1 MSWLSKVSGS
11 LIGGVL
17 GFAGARRAN
26 KQQQQ
31 QFNSNFDFAQKQF
44 DANYALAQKQ
54 FNANYALAQNQL
66 YNQHQI
72 EVADLRRAG
81 LNPIL
86 SANAG
91 NSTFG
96 ASSGGVPGFAGGA
109 VSGGSYENVGAA
121 ATSGFM
127 AAQQAKNLQMQ
138 NEAIKATVEKTRAEA
153 SNVLQDTK
161 LKSAQ
166 TSQVQGETSL
176 IPLKADNI
184 SSITAQA
191 RQQTEVFKM
200 QVKVA
205 DANINKILQDIE
217 NSRRIT
223 EAQVSELGTRSEA
236 NLAQAGA
243 ASALAAKSYG
253 ELSRLQQLTPYEIDK
268 LAAGTAESLASAA
281 NLDASAKRTLED
293 SLRIKLANEQEQSVQ
308 DIKTGSAHRFGTSMG
323 ELLRWIPFSALK

>member
-1 MSWLSKVSGS
+1 MSWFSKFAGNIV
-11 LIGGVL
+11 GGAL
-17 GFAGARRAN
+17 GFLGGHEAN
-26 KQQQQ
+26 KQQASQ
-31 QFNSNFDFAQKQF
+31 FAQ
-44 DANYALAQKQ
+44 NYQLAHD
-54 FNANYALAQNQL
+54 QL
-66 YNQHQI
+66 YKQHQI
-72 EVADLRRAG
+72 EVADLKAAG

-86 SANAG
+86 SANGG

-96 ASSGGVPGFAGGA
+96 ASA
-109 VSGGSYENVGAA
+109 GGSYENLGTA

-127 AAQQAKNLQMQ
+127 AAQQAKNLEMQ

-184 SSITAQA
+184 VALTSQA
-191 RQQTEVFKM
+191 KHQTEVFKM

-205 DANINKILQDIE
+205 DANISKILQDIE

-223 EAQVSELGTRSEA
+223 DAQVSELGTRSEA

-243 ASALAAKSYG
+243 SSALAAKSYG

-268 LAAGTAESLASAA
+268 LAASTAENMASAA
-281 NLDASAKRTLED
+281 NLDASAQRTLED

-308 DIKTGSAHRFGTSMG
+308 DIKTGYPHRFGTTLG
-323 ELLRWIPFSALK
+323 ELLRWMPFSALK

>member
-1 MSWLSKVSGS
+1 MGLFGKFGGAI
-11 LIGGVL
+11 IG
-17 GFAGARRAN
+17 AGAGLLGGILGN
-26 KQQQQ
+26 KQQ
-31 QFNSNFDFAQKQF
+31 
-44 DANYALAQKQ
+44 QKQ
-54 FNANYALAQNQL
+54 FNANYELAHDQL
-66 YNQHQI
+66 YKQHQI
-72 EVADLRRAG
+72 EVADLRAAG

-86 SANAG
+86 SANGG

-96 ASSGGVPGFAGGA
+96 ASA
-109 VSGGSYENVGAA
+109 GGSYENLGTA
-121 ATSGFM
+121 ATSGYM

-138 NEAIKATVEKTRAEA
+138 NDAIKADIEKTRAEA

-184 SSITAQA
+184 SALTAQA
-191 RQQTEVFKM
+191 KQQSEVFKM

-205 DANINKILQDIE
+205 DANINKILQDIK
-217 NSRRIT
+217 NSIRIT
-223 EAQVSELGTRSEA
+223 DAQVAELGTRSEA

-253 ELSRLQQLTPYEIDK
+253 ELARLQQLTPYEIDK
-268 LAAGTAESLASAA
+268 LAAGTAENLASAA
-281 NLDASAKRTLED
+281 NLDASTQRTLED

-308 DIKTGSAHRFGTSMG
+308 DIKTGYPHRFGTTMG
-323 ELLRWIPFSALK
+323 ELLRWMPFSALK

>member
-1 MSWLSKVSGS
+1 MFGS
-11 LIGGVL
+11 
-17 GFAGARRAN
+17 FAGAALGAVGAFLAN
-26 KQQQQ
+26 RQQK
-31 QFNSNFDFAQKQF
+31 KQF
-44 DANYALAQKQ
+44 EANYQLAQD
-54 FNANYALAQNQL
+54 QL
-66 YNQHQI
+66 YKQHQI
-72 EVADLRRAG
+72 EVSDLRAAG

-96 ASSGGVPGFAGGA
+96 A

-121 ATSGFM
+121 ANSGFM

-184 SSITAQA
+184 SAITAQA
-191 RQQTEVFKM
+191 KQQTEVFKM

-205 DANINKILQDIE
+205 DANINKILQDIA

-268 LAAGTAESLASAA
+268 LASDTAENMASAA
-281 NLDASAKRTLED
+281 NLDASSQRTLED

-308 DIKTGSAHRFGTSMG
+308 DIKTGYAHRFGTSMG

>member
-1 MSWLSKVSGS
+1 MGFLGKF
-11 LIGGVL
+11 GGAIL
-17 GFAGARRAN
+17 GAGAGLLGGILGN
-26 KQQQQ
+26 KQQ
-31 QFNSNFDFAQKQF
+31 QKQF
-44 DANYALAQKQ
+44 DANSALAHD
-54 FNANYALAQNQL
+54 QL
-66 YNQHQI
+66 YKQHQI
-72 EVADLRRAG
+72 EVADLRAAG

-86 SANAG
+86 SANGG

-96 ASSGGVPGFAGGA
+96 ASSGGV
-109 VSGGSYENVGAA
+109 YENLGTA
-121 ATSGFM
+121 ATSGYM

-166 TSQVQGETSL
+166 TSQVQGETTL
-176 IPLKADNI
+176 IPLRAENI
-184 SSITAQA
+184 STLTAQA
-191 RQQTEVFKM
+191 KSQTEVFKM

-205 DANINKILQDIE
+205 DANISKILQDIE
-217 NSRRIT
+217 NSKRIT
-223 EAQVSELGTRSEA
+223 DAQVSELGTRSEA

-268 LAAGTAESLASAA
+268 LAAGTAENLASAA
-281 NLDASAKRTLED
+281 NLDASAQRTLED

-308 DIKTGSAHRFGTSMG
+308 DIKTGYAHRFGTSMG
-323 ELLRWIPFSALK
+323 ELLRWMPFSALK

>member
-1 MSWLSKVSGS
+1 MSWFSKFAGN
-11 LIGGVL
+11 IFGGAL
-17 GFAGARRAN
+17 GFLGGHEAN
-26 KQQQQ
+26 KQQAQ
-31 QFNSNFDFAQKQF
+31 QFQL
-44 DANYALAQKQ
+44 NYQLAHD
-54 FNANYALAQNQL
+54 QL
-66 YNQHQI
+66 YKQHQI
-72 EVADLRRAG
+72 EIADLKAAG

-86 SANAG
+86 SANGG

-96 ASSGGVPGFAGGA
+96 ASSGG
-109 VSGGSYENVGAA
+109 SYENLGTA

-127 AAQQAKNLQMQ
+127 AAQQARNLEVQ
-138 NEAIKATVEKTRAEA
+138 NEAIKATIEKTRAEA
-153 SNVLQDTK
+153 GNVLQDTK

-166 TSQVQGETSL
+166 TSQVQGETTL

-184 SSITAQA
+184 TALTAQA
-191 RQQTEVFKM
+191 KQQTEVFKM

-217 NSRRIT
+217 NSKRIT
-223 EAQVSELGTRSEA
+223 DAQVSELGTRSEA

-268 LAAGTAESLASAA
+268 LAAGTAENMASAA

-293 SLRIKLANEQEQSVQ
+293 SIRIKLANEQEQSVQ
-308 DIKTGSAHRFGTSMG
+308 DIKTGYAHRFGTSVG

>member
-1 MSWLSKVSGS
+1 MSWFSNFAGNIV
-11 LIGGVL
+11 GGAL
-17 GFAGARRAN
+17 GFLGGHQAN
-26 KQQQQ
+26 KQQAS
-31 QFNSNFDFAQKQF
+31 QFAL
-44 DANYALAQKQ
+44 NYQLAHD
-54 FNANYALAQNQL
+54 QL
-66 YNQHQI
+66 YKQHQI
-72 EVADLRRAG
+72 EVADLKAAG

-86 SANAG
+86 SANSG

-96 ASSGGVPGFAGGA
+96 ASSGG
-109 VSGGSYENVGAA
+109 SYENLGSAV
-121 ATSGFM
+121 TSGFM
-127 AAQQAKNLQMQ
+127 AAEQAKNLQMQ

-166 TSQVQGETSL
+166 TSQVQGETTL

-184 SSITAQA
+184 SALTSQA
-191 RQQTEVFKM
+191 RQQTAVFKM

-205 DANINKILQDIE
+205 DANISKILQDIE

-223 EAQVSELGTRSEA
+223 DAQVSELGTRSEA

-268 LAAGTAESLASAA
+268 LAAGTAENMASAA
-281 NLDASAKRTLED
+281 NLDASAQRTLED

-308 DIKTGSAHRFGTSMG
+308 DIKTGYAHRFGTSLG
-323 ELLRWIPFSALK
+323 ELLRWMPFSALK

>member
-1 MSWLSKVSGS
+1 MSWFSKFAGNIV
-11 LIGGVL
+11 GGAL
-17 GFAGARRAN
+17 GFLGGHQAN
-26 KQQQQ
+26 KQQASQ
-31 QFNSNFDFAQKQF
+31 FAQ
-44 DANYALAQKQ
+44 NYQLAQD
-54 FNANYALAQNQL
+54 QL
-66 YNQHQI
+66 YKQHQI
-72 EVADLRRAG
+72 EVADLKAAG

-86 SANAG
+86 SANGG

-96 ASSGGVPGFAGGA
+96 ASA
-109 VSGGSYENVGAA
+109 GGSYENVGSA

-127 AAQQAKNLQMQ
+127 AAQQAKNLEMQ

-184 SSITAQA
+184 STLTAQA
-191 RQQTEVFKM
+191 KQQTEVFKM

-223 EAQVSELGTRSEA
+223 DAQVSELGTRSEA

-268 LAAGTAESLASAA
+268 LAAGTAENMASAA

-293 SLRIKLANEQEQSVQ
+293 SIRIKLANEQEKSVQ
-308 DIKTGSAHRFGTSMG
+308 DIKTGYPHRFGTTAA

>member
-1 MSWLSKVSGS
+1 MSWLSKVAGS
-11 LIGGVL
+11 VVGGVFGL
-17 GFAGARRAN
+17 VGANKAN
-26 KQQQQ
+26 KQQAS
-31 QFNSNFDFAQKQF
+31 QFSQ
-44 DANYALAQKQ
+44 NYQLAHD
-54 FNANYALAQNQL
+54 QL
-66 YNQHQI
+66 YKQHQI
-72 EVADLRRAG
+72 EVADLRAAG

-86 SANAG
+86 SANGG

-96 ASSGGVPGFAGGA
+96 ASSGG
-109 VSGGSYENVGAA
+109 SYENLGTA
-121 ATSGFM
+121 ATSGYV

-184 SSITAQA
+184 SAITAQA
-191 RQQTEVFKM
+191 KQQTEVFKM

-205 DANINKILQDIE
+205 DANIDKILQDIK
-217 NSRRIT
+217 NSIRIT
-223 EAQVSELGTRSEA
+223 DAQVSELGTRSEA

-253 ELSRLQQLTPYEIDK
+253 ELARLQQLTPYEIDK
-268 LAAGTAESLASAA
+268 LAAGTAENMASAA
-281 NLDASAKRTLED
+281 NLDASAQRTLED

-308 DIKTGSAHRFGTSMG
+308 DIKTGYAHRFGTTMG
-323 ELLRWIPFSALK
+323 EILRWMPFSALK

>member
-1 MSWLSKVSGS
+1 MSWFSK
-11 LIGGVL
+11 
-17 GFAGARRAN
+17 FAGDIVGGALGLFGAHQAN
-26 KQQQQ
+26 KQQSS
-31 QFNSNFDFAQKQF
+31 QFSK
-44 DANYALAQKQ
+44 NYELAK
-54 FNANYALAQNQL
+54 AQL

-72 EVADLRRAG
+72 EVADLKAAG

-86 SANAG
+86 SANGG

-96 ASSGGVPGFAGGA
+96 ASA
-109 VSGGSYENVGAA
+109 GGSYENVGSA

-166 TSQVQGETSL
+166 TSQVQGETTL

-184 SSITAQA
+184 SALTAQA
-191 RQQTEVFKM
+191 KQQTQVFKM

-217 NSRRIT
+217 NSKRIT
-223 EAQVSELGTRSEA
+223 DAQVSELGTRSEA

-253 ELSRLQQLTPYEIDK
+253 ELYRLQQLTPYEIDK
-268 LAAGTAESLASAA
+268 LAAGTAENLASAA

-308 DIKTGSAHRFGTSMG
+308 DIKTGNAHRFGTSMG
-323 ELLRWIPFSALK
+323 ELLRWMPFSALK

>member
-1 MSWLSKVSGS
+1 MGFLSS
-11 LIGGVL
+11 IGGALV
-17 GFAGARRAN
+17 GAVGGLISNR
-26 KQQQQ
+26 QQ
-31 QFNSNFDFAQKQF
+31 
-44 DANYALAQKQ
+44 QKQ
-54 FNANYALAQNQL
+54 FNANYELAHDQL
-66 YNQHQI
+66 YKQHQI
-72 EVADLRRAG
+72 EVADLRAAG

-86 SANAG
+86 SANGG

-96 ASSGGVPGFAGGA
+96 ASSGG
-109 VSGGSYENVGAA
+109 SYENLGTA
-121 ATSGFM
+121 ATSGYV

-184 SSITAQA
+184 SAITAQA

-205 DANINKILQDIE
+205 DANIDKILQDIK
-217 NSRRIT
+217 NSIRIT
-223 EAQVSELGTRSEA
+223 DAQVSELGTRSEA

-253 ELSRLQQLTPYEIDK
+253 ELARLQQLTPYEIDK
-268 LAAGTAESLASAA
+268 LASDTAENMASAA
-281 NLDASAKRTLED
+281 NLDASAQRTLED
-293 SLRIKLANEQEQSVQ
+293 SLGLSLLMNRNSLSRILKLVMLIGLVLQWVNYCVGCLSARLSERSVYCE
-308 DIKTGSAHRFGTSMG
+308 TS
-323 ELLRWIPFSALK
+323 

>member
-1 MSWLSKVSGS
+1 MGFLGKFGGAI
-11 LIGGVL
+11 IG
-17 GFAGARRAN
+17 AGASLLGGILAN
-26 KQQQQ
+26 KQQ
-31 QFNSNFDFAQKQF
+31 
-44 DANYALAQKQ
+44 QKQ
-54 FNANYALAQNQL
+54 FNANYDLAHDQL

-72 EVADLRRAG
+72 EVADLRASG

-96 ASSGGVPGFAGGA
+96 VT
-109 VSGGSYENVGAA
+109 SGGSYENLGTA
-121 ATSGFM
+121 ATSGYM
-127 AAQQAKNLQMQ
+127 AAQQAKNLEMQ
-138 NEAIKATVEKTRAEA
+138 NDAIKADIEKTRAEA

-184 SSITAQA
+184 SALTAQA
-191 RQQTEVFKM
+191 KQQTEVFKM

-205 DANINKILQDIE
+205 DANIEKILQDIK
-217 NSRRIT
+217 NSIRIT
-223 EAQVSELGTRSEA
+223 DAQVDELGTRSQA

-253 ELSRLQQLTPYEIDK
+253 ELARLQQLTPYEIDK
-268 LAAGTAESLASAA
+268 LAAGTAENLASAA
-281 NLDASAKRTLED
+281 NLDASTQRTLED
-293 SLRIKLANEQEQSVQ
+293 SLRIKLANEQEQAVQ
-308 DIKTGSAHRFGTSMG
+308 DIKTGYAHRFGTTMG
-323 ELLRWIPFSALK
+323 ELLRWMPFSALK

>member
-1 MSWLSKVSGS
+1 MGFLGKFGGAILGAGAN

-17 GFAGARRAN
+17 AN
-26 KQQQQ
+26 KQQ
-31 QFNSNFDFAQKQF
+31 
-44 DANYALAQKQ
+44 QKQ
-54 FNANYALAQNQL
+54 FNANYQLSHDQL
-66 YNQHQI
+66 YKQHQI
-72 EVADLRRAG
+72 EVADLKAAG

-91 NSTFG
+91 NSTFS
-96 ASSGGVPGFAGGA
+96 AS
-109 VSGGSYENVGAA
+109 SGGSYENLGSA
-121 ATSGFM
+121 ATSGYM

-138 NEAIKATVEKTRAEA
+138 TEA

-166 TSQVQGETSL
+166 TSQVQGETTL

-184 SSITAQA
+184 SALTAQA
-191 RQQTEVFKM
+191 KQQTQVFKM

-217 NSRRIT
+217 NSKRIT
-223 EAQVSELGTRSEA
+223 DAQVSELGTRSEA

-268 LAAGTAESLASAA
+268 LAAGTAENMASAA

-308 DIKTGSAHRFGTSMG
+308 DIKTGNAHRFGTSMG
-323 ELLRWIPFSALK
+323 ELLRWMPFSALK

>member
-1 MSWLSKVSGS
+1 MGFLSS
-11 LIGGVL
+11 IGGALV
-17 GFAGARRAN
+17 GAVGGLISNR
-26 KQQQQ
+26 QQ
-31 QFNSNFDFAQKQF
+31 
-44 DANYALAQKQ
+44 QKQ
-54 FNANYALAQNQL
+54 FNANYELAHDQL
-66 YNQHQI
+66 YKQHQI
-72 EVADLRRAG
+72 EVADLRAAG

-86 SANAG
+86 SANGG

-96 ASSGGVPGFAGGA
+96 ASSGG
-109 VSGGSYENVGAA
+109 SYENLGTA

-166 TSQVQGETSL
+166 TSQVLGETSL
-176 IPLKADNI
+176 IPLKAENI
-184 SSITAQA
+184 STLTAQA
-191 RQQTEVFKM
+191 KSQTEVFKM

-205 DANINKILQDIE
+205 DANISKILQDIE
-217 NSRRIT
+217 NSKRIT
-223 EAQVSELGTRSEA
+223 DAQVSELGTRSEA

-268 LAAGTAESLASAA
+268 LAAGTAENLASAA
-281 NLDASAKRTLED
+281 NLDASAQRTLED

-308 DIKTGSAHRFGTSMG
+308 DIKTGPAHRFGTSMG
-323 ELLRWIPFSALK
+323 ELLRWMPFSALK

>member
-1 MSWLSKVSGS
+1 MGFLGKF
-11 LIGGVL
+11 GGALL
-17 GFAGARRAN
+17 GAGAGLLGGILGN
-26 KQQQQ
+26 KQQQ
-31 QFNSNFDFAQKQF
+31 KQF
-44 DANYALAQKQ
+44 ASNYQLAHD
-54 FNANYALAQNQL
+54 QL

-72 EVADLRRAG
+72 EVADLRAAG

-86 SANAG
+86 SANGG

-96 ASSGGVPGFAGGA
+96 ASSGGA
-109 VSGGSYENVGAA
+109 YENLGTA
-121 ATSGFM
+121 ATSGYM
-127 AAQQAKNLQMQ
+127 AAQQANNLHMQ

-166 TSQVQGETSL
+166 TSQVQGETTL
-176 IPLKADNI
+176 IPLRAENI
-184 SSITAQA
+184 STLTAQA
-191 RQQTEVFKM
+191 KSQTEVFKM

-217 NSRRIT
+217 NSKRIT
-223 EAQVSELGTRSEA
+223 DAQVSELGTRSEA

-253 ELSRLQQLTPYEIDK
+253 ELSRLQRLTPYEIDK
-268 LAAGTAESLASAA
+268 LAAGTAENLASAA
-281 NLDASAKRTLED
+281 NLDASAQRTLED

-308 DIKTGSAHRFGTSMG
+308 DIKTGYVHRFGTSMG
-323 ELLRWIPFSALK
+323 ELLRWMPFSALK